1 MQQPIQSLNS
11 VTRHAVESWNTQVTK
26 EYVAE
31 KVASTYHK
39 MQLPDEPDASNE
51 LLLKVPSAAS
61 SHDNMQR
68 FWRYITKDTMP
79 AKANILD
86 LLPAIIA
93 VLPDERATQMLNTF
107 LNPLGFSV
115 AKIGQGDSTL
125 SYKLLVASLHKEG
138 SEALQA
144 MLTFLPQDSS
154 SEQSILKCLKE
165 LRESIEAHLVGVKYL
180 ESLLANLHAA

>member
-93 VLPDERATQMLNTF
+93 VLPDERATAMLNTF

-115 AKIGQGDSTL
+115 AKIGAGGATISRD
-125 SYKLLVASLHKEG
+125 LLLANLAKEG

-144 MLTFLPQDSS
+144 ILRLPKHPTIVQ
-154 SEQSILKCLKE
+154 LRACYKE
-165 LRESIEAHLVGVKYL
+165 LQESEEAHGPVLRYV
-180 ESLLANLHAA
+180 ESLMALTEVA